1 MQKKIVSRWL
11 KITLMSAAL
20 LPAVS
25 IAEEQTPLSDR
36 VDRLERI
43 LKSQGLTTLLGR
55 IDQLER
61 DIQRLR
67 GENEELN
74 HRIDEMRESQREMY
88 IDLDERMSEQAEAIE
103 QAQSAPQQD
112 INHEDSA
119 EQAARDVDAELAE
132 VEDNETTSGTSDDST
147 SENGGSPAAV
157 ENGEAAYQSALKT
170 LRSGQYDQAIEELSA
185 FPEEYP
191 RSEYLPNVYYWRGE
205 ASYVVRD
212 FGQAI
217 EAFNTVL
224 SDYPDSNKVPD
235 ALLKRGFSEYEQDK
249 IDTAKA
255 TLQSVINDYPDSSA
269 ARLAKVRLDRIEQET
284 QD

>member
-1 MQKKIVSRWL
+1 MQKRTLSRLL

-25 IAEEQTPLSDR
+25 VAQDENPLNDR

-55 IDQLER
+55 VDQLER
-61 DIQRLR
+61 EIQQLR

-74 HRIDEMRESQREMY
+74 HRIEEMRESQREQY
-88 IDLDERMSEQAEAIE
+88 IDLDERLSEQSEAIE
-103 QAQSAPQQD
+103 NAQSAPPQD
-112 INHEDSA
+112 VRRDDSA
-119 EQAARDVDAELAE
+119 EQAARDAEAELDE
-132 VEDNETTSGTSDDST
+132 VENRQSE

-185 FPEEYP
+185 FPETYP
-191 RSEYLPNVYYWRGE
+191 GSEYLPNVYYWRGE

-212 FGQAI
+212 FDQAI
-217 EAFNTVL
+217 KAFNTVL
-224 SDYPDSNKVPD
+224 EDYPNSNKVPD
-235 ALLKRGFSEYEQDK
+235 ALLKRGFSEYERDE
-249 IDTAKA
+249 IDAAKR
-255 TLQSVINDYPDSSA
+255 TLQSVIDDYPDSSA
-269 ARLAKVRLDRIEQET
+269 ARLAKVRLDRIEEET

>member
-1 MQKKIVSRWL
+1 MQKRTLSQLL

-20 LPAVS
+20 LPAIS
-25 IAEEQTPLSDR
+25 AAEDENPLNDR

-55 IDQLER
+55 VDQLER
-61 DIQRLR
+61 EIQQLR

-74 HRIDEMRESQREMY
+74 HRIEEMRESQRDQY
-88 IDLDERMSEQAEAIE
+88 IDLDERLSEQSEAIE
-103 QAQSAPQQD
+103 NAQSAPPQD
-112 INHEDSA
+112 VRHDDSA
-119 EQAARDVDAELAE
+119 EQAARDAEAELDE
-132 VEDNETTSGTSDDST
+132 VEDNQSE

-185 FPEEYP
+185 FPEAYP
-191 RSEYLPNVYYWRGE
+191 GSEYLPNVYYWRGE

-212 FGQAI
+212 FDQAI

-224 SDYPDSNKVPD
+224 DDYPNSNKVPD
-235 ALLKRGFSEYEQDK
+235 ALLKRGFSEYERDE
-249 IDTAKA
+249 IDAAKR
-255 TLQSVINDYPDSSA
+255 TLQSVIDEHPDSSA
-269 ARLAKVRLDRIEQET
+269 ARLAKVRLDRIEEET

>member
-1 MQKKIVSRWL
+1 MQKRTLSQLL

-25 IAEEQTPLSDR
+25 VAQDENPLNDR

-55 IDQLER
+55 VDQLER
-61 DIQRLR
+61 EIQQLR

-74 HRIDEMRESQREMY
+74 HRIEEMRESQRDQY
-88 IDLDERMSEQAEAIE
+88 IDLDERLSEQSEAIE
-103 QAQSAPQQD
+103 NAQSAPPQD
-112 INHEDSA
+112 VRHDDSA
-119 EQAARDVDAELAE
+119 EQAARDAEAELDE
-132 VEDNETTSGTSDDST
+132 VEDRQAE
-147 SENGGSPAAV
+147 SEDGGSPAAV

-191 RSEYLPNVYYWRGE
+191 GSEYLPNVYYWRGE

-212 FGQAI
+212 FDQAI

-224 SDYPDSNKVPD
+224 EDYPNSNKVPD
-235 ALLKRGFSEYEQDK
+235 ALLKRGFSEYERNE
-249 IDTAKA
+249 IDAAKR
-255 TLQSVINDYPDSSA
+255 TLQSVIDDYPDSSA
-269 ARLAKVRLDRIEQET
+269 ARLAKVRLDRIEEET

>member
-1 MQKKIVSRWL
+1 MQEKTISRWL

-25 IAEEQTPLSDR
+25 LAEDEPPLSDR

-43 LKSQGLTTLLGR
+43 LKSQGLTAMLGR
-55 IDQLER
+55 VDQLER
-61 DIQRLR
+61 EIQKLR

-74 HRIDEMRESQREMY
+74 HRIEEMRDSQREMY
-88 IDLDERMSEQAEAIE
+88 VDLDERLSEQSEAIE
-103 QAQSAPQQD
+103 EVGSTPRQD
-112 INHEDSA
+112 LTHEDSA
-119 EQAARDVDAELAE
+119 EQATRDAEQELAE
-132 VEDNETTSGTSDDST
+132 VEDNQST
-147 SENGGSPAAV
+147 SEQSQENAPAGNGSPAAV

-185 FPEEYP
+185 FADEYP
-191 RSEYLPNVYYWRGE
+191 QSEYLPNAYYWRGE

-212 FGQAI
+212 FEQAI
-217 EAFNTVL
+217 QAFNTVL
-224 SDYPDSNKVPD
+224 DEYSDSNKVPD
-235 ALLKRGFSEYEQDK
+235 ALLKRGFSEYEQEQ

-255 TLQSVINDYPDSSA
+255 TLQSVIDNHPDSSA

-284 QD
+284 QE

>member
-1 MQKKIVSRWL
+1 MQKKNISRWL

-25 IAEEQTPLSDR
+25 LAEEATPLSDR

-43 LKSQGLTTLLGR
+43 LKSQGLTAMLGR
-55 IDQLER
+55 VDQLER
-61 DIQRLR
+61 EIQKLR

-74 HRIDEMRESQREMY
+74 HRIEEIRESQREMY
-88 IDLDERMSEQAEAIE
+88 VDLDERLSKQSETLE
-103 QAQSAPQQD
+103 QAQSSPQRGMPDQGA
-112 INHEDSA
+112 A
-119 EQAARDVDAELAE
+119 EQAVRDADAELGE
-132 VEDNETTSGTSDDST
+132 VEDNQAATQSSSDDGST
-147 SENGGSPAAV
+147 PAAV

-185 FPEEYP
+185 FPEAYP
-191 RSEYLPNVYYWRGE
+191 NSEYLPNAYYWRGE

-212 FGQAI
+212 FDQAI

-224 SDYPDSNKVPD
+224 NDFPESNKVPD
-235 ALLKRGFSEYEQDK
+235 ALLKRGFSEYEQDQ
-249 IDTAKA
+249 IAAASA
-255 TLQSVINDYPDSSA
+255 TLQSVIDNYPDSSA
-269 ARLAKVRLDRIEQET
+269 ARLAKVRLDRIAQET

>member
-1 MQKKIVSRWL
+1 MQKRTLSRLL

-25 IAEEQTPLSDR
+25 VAQDENPLNDR

-55 IDQLER
+55 VDQLER
-61 DIQRLR
+61 EIQKLR

-74 HRIDEMRESQREMY
+74 HRIEEMRESQREQY
-88 IDLDERMSEQAEAIE
+88 IDLDERLREQSEAIE
-103 QAQSAPQQD
+103 NVQSAPPQD
-112 INHEDSA
+112 IRHNDSA
-119 EQAARDVDAELAE
+119 EQTARDADAELAE
-132 VEDNETTSGTSDDST
+132 VEDNQPASAAD
-147 SENGGSPAAV
+147 NGGSPAAV

-170 LRSGQYDQAIEELSA
+170 LRSGQYDQAISELSA
-185 FPEEYP
+185 FPETYP

-212 FGQAI
+212 FDQAI
-217 EAFNTVL
+217 EAFNAVL
-224 SDYPDSNKVPD
+224 EDHPNSNKVPD

-249 IDTAKA
+249 IDVAKR
-255 TLQSVINDYPDSSA
+255 TLQSVIDDYPDSSA
-269 ARLAKVRLDRIEQET
+269 ARLAKVRLDRIEEET